1 MKCFK
6 VCEKLTKAFIYAQQ
20 FLENIHKKL
29 IEVNPLSAM
38 LETMITNRIIV
49 IISDLHDIRS
59 AIVEPMIDLINDQ
72 LLLEIEDLIG
82 FLIADQT
89 ILK

>member
-1 MKCFK
+1 
-6 VCEKLTKAFIYAQQ
+6 
-20 FLENIHKKL
+20 
-29 IEVNPLSAM
+29 M

-59 AIVEPMIDLINDQ
+59 AIIEPMIDLINDQ

-82 FLIADQT
+82 FLIAD
-89 ILK
+89 